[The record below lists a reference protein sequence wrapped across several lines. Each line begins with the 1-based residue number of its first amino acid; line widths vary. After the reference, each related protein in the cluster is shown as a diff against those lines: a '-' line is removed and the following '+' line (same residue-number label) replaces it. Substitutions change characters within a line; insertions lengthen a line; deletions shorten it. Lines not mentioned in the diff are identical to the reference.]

1 MVSLVLL
8 FLISGDKIMSV
19 SFYKR
24 RNRFRNVT
32 SPITRGNQFFSENSS
47 LAIFVRV
54 AGEVETKSFFVF
66 TYLGEHVNT
75 NGYHMLS
82 ACSVKLFQQ
91 LHSD

>member
-1 MVSLVLL
+1 M
-8 FLISGDKIMSV
+8 
-19 SFYKR
+19 
-24 RNRFRNVT
+24 T
-32 SPITRGNQFFSENSS
+32 SPVVKGNQFFSENSL

-54 AGEVETKSFFVF
+54 SGEVKTKSFFVF

-91 LHSD
+91 LHLD